1 MIYKEIIVLGDIY
14 VNGLIDHETT
24 KWINLTILV
33 YDNSISSK
41 HSLLNFYCRIIDL
54 NDNQPKFTQLNT
66 TEFRVYENNE
76 INLSIAEFKAIDL
89 DSDEYGTVVYSIL
102 SGDKDKFEIDPKN
115 VSRIL
120 LKF

>member
-1 MIYKEIIVLGDIY
+1 LISKEIVVLGDIY

-66 TEFRVYENNE
+66 TEFRVHENNE
-76 INLSIAEFKAIDL
+76 INLRIAEFKAIDL
-89 DSDEYGTVVYSIL
+89 DSEEYGTVVYSIL
-102 SGDKDKFEIDPKN
+102 SGDKDKFEIDSKN